1 MTILR
6 QLAIYFTLMLVLI
19 FTGSLAL
26 SIRDARNLQQT
37 QLRTHA
43 QDTATSLGVAIAAND
58 PTNIVAVDS
67 MIDAVFDRGYYQRI
81 RFTNTN
87 GEILVNSEHKIELE
101 GVPGWFI
108 RLVNFKAPEVATEI
122 NNGWMPAGTLLVS
135 SHPGHAYRSLWAR
148 TKARAILYLVGLLA
162 AIFGLTVLLNI
173 VLRPLKRTRKQADAI
188 CQRQFDIQDS
198 LPKTSDM
205 RRVVEAMNHM
215 AQKLEKQFS
224 ENSLLTEEL
233 RKQSVKDPLTGILN
247 RRAFEDRMMSTLDQ
261 ERGEAGGSLL
271 VVHVKRLDV
280 LNLSQGQQATD
291 SLLVDVSRTI
301 GKTMLQ
307 WPQAFSGRR
316 NGSEFNVFIPACGIE
331 ENERITEKVFRELSS
346 IHYFSTQ
353 EGCDRLH
360 LASVTHIGRCQ
371 PKELFDHADQL
382 LRSTQLQAGN
392 NWKTKDV
399 TREQSL
405 PYMHWPEKKWLEELT
420 VILTEN
426 RVELFAQQV
435 FDTEQKPVF
444 REIYAHLPLEESL
457 ASAEAFL
464 PMVERFD
471 LQTKFDQAVLKS
483 LLKHMEFTSIDS
495 KYCINIAPH
504 SLLDETFY
512 HWFLNLLQRRGDIA
526 KRLILETPE
535 RTLLL
540 IGEKLSSRVKAL
552 TETGCSFSI
561 DQFGIASQTLPSLH
575 MLDLHYVKVDSS
587 FVRDIVTNKGNQLY
601 LRTLSLLADARD
613 IELYAQGI
621 ETPEQ
626 WQALRQIGI
635 KGGQGYFL
643 GRPARL

>member
-6 QLAIYFTLMLVLI
+6 ELAIYFTLMLILI
-19 FTGSLAL
+19 FAGSLTL

-58 PTNIVAVDS
+58 PANIATVDS

-81 RFTNTN
+81 RFTNIE

-101 GVPGWFI
+101 GVPDWFI
-108 RLVNFKAPEVATEI
+108 QLVNFKAPEVATEI
-122 NNGWMPAGTLLVS
+122 NNGWIPVGTLLVS

-148 TKARAILYLVGLLA
+148 TKARAILYSGSLLA
-162 AIFGLTVLLNI
+162 AILGLTLLLNI

-198 LPKTSDM
+198 LPKTRDI
-205 RRVVEAMNHM
+205 RRVVEAMNRM
-215 AQKLEKQFS
+215 AQKLEKQFT
-224 ENSLLTEEL
+224 ENALLTEEL

-247 RRAFEDRMMSTLDQ
+247 RRAFEDRMMSTFDQ

-271 VVHVKRLDV
+271 VIHVKRLDA
-280 LNLSQGQQATD
+280 LNLNQGQRATD
-291 SLLVDVSRTI
+291 SLLVDVSRLI

-307 WPQAFSGRR
+307 WPQAFLGRR

-331 ENERITEKVFRELSS
+331 ENDRITEKVFRELSS

-353 EGCDRLH
+353 EGSNRLH
-360 LASVTHIGRCQ
+360 LASVTHMGRCQ

-382 LRSTQLQAGN
+382 LRSSQLQAGN

-405 PYMHWPEKKWLEELT
+405 PYMHWSEKKWLDELT
-420 VILTEN
+420 LILAEN
-426 RVELFAQQV
+426 NVELFAQQV

-444 REIYAHLPLEESL
+444 REVYAHLPLEESL

-471 LQTKFDQAVLKS
+471 LQTKFDRAVLGS
-483 LLKHMEFTSIDS
+483 LLKHMEYTSFENR
-495 KYCINIAPH
+495 YCLNIAPH

-512 HWFLNLLQRRGDIA
+512 QWLLALLHNRKDIA
-526 KRLILETPE
+526 ERLILETPE
-535 RTLLL
+535 RAVLL
-540 IGEKLSSRVKAL
+540 IGEKLSARVKAL
-552 TETGCSFSI
+552 TATGCRFSI

-626 WQALRQIGI
+626 WQMLRQIGLR
-635 KGGQGYFL
+635 GGQGYHL

>member
-19 FTGSLAL
+19 FTGSLTL

-58 PTNIVAVDS
+58 PVNVAAIDS

-81 RFTNTN
+81 RFTNID
-87 GEILVNSEHKIELE
+87 GEVLVNSEHKIELE

-122 NNGWMPAGTLLVS
+122 NNGWIPVGTLLVS
-135 SHPGHAYRSLWAR
+135 SHPGHAYRSLWAK
-148 TKARAILYLVGLLA
+148 TKARAILYFAGLLT
-162 AIFGLTVLLNI
+162 AIFGLTLLLNI

-188 CQRQFDIQDS
+188 CQRQFDIQHS
-198 LPKTSDM
+198 LPKTRDI
-205 RRVVEAMNHM
+205 RRVVEAMNRM
-215 AQKLEKQFS
+215 AQKLEKQF
-224 ENSLLTEEL
+224 NDNALLTEEL

-247 RRAFEDRMMSTLDQ
+247 RRAFDDRMLNTLDQ

-271 VVHVKRLDV
+271 VIHVKRLDV

-291 SLLVDVSRTI
+291 SLLVDVSRMI

-307 WPQAFSGRR
+307 WPQAFLGRR

-331 ENERITEKVFRELSS
+331 ENGRITEKVFRELSS

-353 EGCDRLH
+353 EGNDRLH
-360 LASVTHIGRCQ
+360 LASVTHMGRCQ
-371 PKELFDHADQL
+371 PKELFDHVDQL
-382 LRSTQLQAGN
+382 LRSTQLQVGN
-392 NWKTKDV
+392 NWKTRDI

-405 PYMHWPEKKWLEELT
+405 PYMHWTEQKWLDELT
-420 VILTEN
+420 AILAEN
-426 RVELFAQQV
+426 KVELFAQQV
-435 FDTEQKPVF
+435 FDAEQKPVF

-457 ASAEAFL
+457 ASADAFL
-464 PMVERFD
+464 PMVERFG
-471 LQTKFDQAVLKS
+471 LQTRFDQAVLES
-483 LLKHMEFTSIDS
+483 LLKHMEFTSI
-495 KYCINIAPH
+495 KHRYCVNIAPH

-512 HWFLNLLQRRGDIA
+512 HWLLDLLQNNTDIA
-526 KRLILETPE
+526 GRLILETSE
-535 RTLLL
+535 RAILL
-540 IGEKLSSRVKAL
+540 IGEKLSPRVKAL
-552 TETGCSFSI
+552 TATGCRFSI
-561 DQFGIASQTLPSLH
+561 DQFGIASQTLPCLH
-575 MLDLHYVKVDSS
+575 MLDLYYVKVDGS
-587 FVRDIVTNKGNQLY
+587 FVRDVVTNKGNQLY
-601 LRTLSLLADARD
+601 LRTLSLLGDARD

-621 ETPEQ
+621 ETQEQ
-626 WQALRQIGI
+626 WQVLCQIGI